1 MSHKFQVN
9 LRGIINLLSEHLY
22 SGPQVFVRE
31 LLQNGVDAIQA
42 RAYLEPENKGEI
54 HLEVVPGKDGG
65 SPTLIFT
72 DNGIGN
78 PRVSG
83 DHRTKFKTWTP
94 KGFYRPIRS
103 RSTLMFYRQ

>member
-42 RAYLEPENKGEI
+42 RSY
-54 HLEVVPGKDGG
+54 
-65 SPTLIFT
+65 
-72 DNGIGN
+72 
-78 PRVSG
+78 
-83 DHRTKFKTWTP
+83 
-94 KGFYRPIRS
+94 
-103 RSTLMFYRQ
+103 